1 MIKEIY
7 CRIPSYAGYNPKIIE
22 CENTAEEILQRCRV
36 CLGTKPGDILGD
48 PFFGI
53 DLEEYIFD
61 MSVDV
66 DEIRE
71 KVNSLLN
78 NYALL
83 GMEDEWHLS
92 SEVYFGHNTTDMSDY
107 LFIDIYLNDQKALGI
122 IVT

>member
-7 CRIPSYAGYNPKIIE
+7 CRIPSYAGYNSKIIE

-92 SEVYFGHNTTDMSDY
+92 SEVYFGHNTTDMTDY

>member
-7 CRIPSYAGYNPKIIE
+7 CRIPSYSGYNPNVVE
-22 CENTAEEILQRCRV
+22 CENSAEEVLQRCRV

-53 DLEEYIFD
+53 DLEDYIFD

-66 DEIRE
+66 EEIKE
-71 KVNSLLN
+71 SVDNLLN
-78 NYALL
+78 NYAAA
-83 GMEDEWHLS
+83 GMEDEWKIS

-107 LFIDIYLNDQKALGI
+107 LLINIYLNDQKAMGI
-122 IVT
+122 VVV